1 MEEKNVSFEEN
12 LRELED
18 IVNKLEGGDV
28 SLDEMMQLFESGIAK
43 TRECNERLKKA
54 EQKITVLMKNAFGE
68 MEEKPFP
75 AE

>member
-28 SLDEMMQLFESGIAK
+28 SLDEMMQLIESGIAK